1 MTAVID
7 AGILYA
13 LVDSA
18 DSSHTTA
25 VEAIKAETQTIV
37 VPQVILPEICY
48 LIGSRLG
55 SSQETSFVRYLI
67 DSDWRLEPLT
77 DADLSRVIGLMSENA
92 GSNIGF
98 VHAAVAATAERM
110 AAARIYTLNHHH
122 YERLRPTHVERFE
135 LLPRQPAAQA
145 AS

>member
-13 LVDSA
+13 LVDAA
-18 DSSHTTA
+18 DTSHDTA
-25 VEAIKAETQTIV
+25 VRALEAEAEAIV

-55 SSQETSFVRYLI
+55 AEQETAFVRYLV

-77 DADLSRVIGLMSENA
+77 DADLARAIALMSEHA
-92 GSNIGF
+92 TAAIGF
-98 VHAAVAATAERM
+98 VHAAVAAVAERM
-110 AAARIYTLNHHH
+110 AAGRIYTLNRTQ
-122 YERLRPTHVERFE
+122 YERIRPVHVEHFE
-135 LLPRQPAAQA
+135 LLPRLAAA
-145 AS
+145 GA

>member
-7 AGILYA
+7 AGILYS

-18 DSSHTTA
+18 DTNHDRA
-25 VEAIKAETQTIV
+25 VAALQAEPEAIV
-37 VPQVILPEICY
+37 VPQVIMPEICY

-55 SSQETSFVRYLI
+55 TAQDTAFVRYLD

-77 DADLSRVIGLMSENA
+77 DADLNRVIGLMSELA
-92 GSNIGF
+92 TSAIGF

-110 AAARIYTLNHHH
+110 AATRIYTLNRHP
-122 YERLRPTHVERFE
+122 YQQIRPVHAERFE
-135 LLPRQPAAQA
+135 LLPEVA
-145 AS
+145 

>member
-7 AGILYA
+7 AGILYS

-18 DSSHTTA
+18 DTSHDRAVTA
-25 VEAIKAETQTIV
+25 LQAETQAIV
-37 VPQVILPEICY
+37 VPQVIMPEICY

-55 SSQETSFVRYLI
+55 TAQETAFVRYLV

-77 DADLSRVIGLMSENA
+77 DADLVRVIGLMSEHPTSA
-92 GSNIGF
+92 IGF

-110 AAARIYTLNHHH
+110 AATRIYTLNRHP
-122 YERLRPTHVERFE
+122 YEQIRPVHAERFE
-135 LLPRQPAAQA
+135 LLPD
-145 AS
+145 STG